1 VIGVLIVDDDFMVA
15 KVHAGFVSSLEGFEV
30 VGTASSGAQALAEV
44 ERLRP
49 DLVLLDVYLPD
60 MTGLEV
66 LRRLR
71 AAGSAVDVIV
81 ISAARDVESIRSAL
95 HGGVLHYLVKPF
107 DRRAFETRLRD
118 YAVLRG
124 ELEELDEAAQP
135 DVDRMFGMSRG
146 GTQPSSVPT
155 PKGIAPET
163 LDLVRQTLAAVGPDG
178 LSASECSERTG
189 LARVSA
195 RRYLEQLVAQQEAD
209 VRQRYGTAGRP
220 ERRFTLRAA
229 RRPG

>member
-15 KVHAGFVSSLEGFEV
+15 KVHAGFVGSVDGFEV
-30 VGTASSGAQALAEV
+30 VGTAATGADALAAVGE
-44 ERLRP
+44 LAP

-66 LRRLR
+66 LRSLR
-71 AAGSAVDVIV
+71 SAGSSVDVMV

-118 YAVLRG
+118 YARLRAEIDVLEQAG
-124 ELEELDEAAQP
+124 QE
-135 DVDRMFGMSRG
+135 DVDRVFGGARG
-146 GTQPSSVPT
+146 AEPAPVRT

-163 LDLVRQTLAAVGPDG
+163 LELVRSTLRAADADG

-195 RRYLEQLVAQQEAD
+195 RRYLEQLVAQQEAV

-220 ERRFTLRAA
+220 ERRFTLRP
-229 RRPG
+229 R